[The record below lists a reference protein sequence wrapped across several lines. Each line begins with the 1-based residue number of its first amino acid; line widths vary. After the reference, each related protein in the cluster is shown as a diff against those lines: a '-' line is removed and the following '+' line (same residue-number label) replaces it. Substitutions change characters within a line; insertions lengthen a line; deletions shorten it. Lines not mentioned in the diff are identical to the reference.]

1 MNGHPKL
8 RIYFGTELANLY
20 DVGYL
25 TSDLYQLF
33 TFSELLEQPDRE
45 LTERWFGEKARPFNR
60 YAGVLEKY
68 RKSSEIRE
76 AKKGSLELTVA
87 VGSLLTSIIVPL
99 AVIYVQRD
107 LGPRQVAFE
116 ISVDDPNIEQALR
129 TYASGGFGS
138 GPQGLELLFAAL
150 RQMKY
155 NVHLQ
160 AQDAYVVHNVLNRYA
175 QRMVKTIDKP

>member
-1 MNGHPKL
+1 MNGHPRL

-25 TSDLYQLF
+25 TTDLYQLF
-33 TFSELLEQPDRE
+33 TVSELLEQPDRE

-60 YAGVLEKY
+60 YAGVLDKF
-68 RKSSEIRE
+68 RRSSEIRE
-76 AKKGSLELTVA
+76 AKKGPLELTVA

-99 AVIYVQRD
+99 AVIYVQRS

-116 ISVDDPNIEQALR
+116 VSVDDPNIEQALR
-129 TYASGGFGS
+129 AYADGTFGT
-138 GPQGLELLFAAL
+138 GQEGLEMLFAAL
-150 RQMKY
+150 RQLNY
-155 NVHLQ
+155 NVNLQ
-160 AQDAYVVHNVLNRYA
+160 AQDAYVINDVLNRYA